1 MEKRFKNKVP
11 MTPTVIP
18 IAMTV
23 RLWCSSLHLYSSL
36 LFS

>member
-1 MEKRFKNKVP
+1 MEKRINNKIP
-11 MTPTVIP
+11 MIATPAP
-18 IAMTV
+18 AMAA